1 MGLSIT
7 IAEKLQDEILLGFN
21 NVLYVNLKPYSQ
33 YGVIG
38 LQTPYYSVSNMN
50 QRCRWVFKSGW
61 SSSNTVGIIG
71 PLLVGI
77 GLSETPNSRWAKA
90 HPAHPLTA
98 SL

>member
-1 MGLSIT
+1 MIERKK
-7 IAEKLQDEILLGFN
+7 IQDEILLGFN
-21 NVLYVNLKPYSQ
+21 NVLYVNLMPTQ

-61 SSSNTVGIIG
+61 SRSNTVGIIG
-71 PLLVGI
+71 AP
-77 GLSETPNSRWAKA
+77 ETPNSEWAKA
-90 HPAHPLTA
+90 HQAHPLTT